1 MKRGRIRWPLVA
13 YDMLI
18 LLALDVLL
26 LVLYRS
32 SEHLSWSAILLHSGI
47 SFVCVF
53 LARSRGSVYQQIC
66 ATAAFRATSGCLLQ
80 TVLRFLPCSPRISA
94 ACDGRRSPGS
104 PLRAC

>member
-18 LLALDVLL
+18 LLALDVL

-53 LARSRGSVYQQIC
+53 LARSRGSVYQQI
-66 ATAAFRATSGCLLQ
+66 
-80 TVLRFLPCSPRISA
+80 FLPCL
-94 ACDGRRSPGS
+94 
-104 PLRAC
+104 PLNFCCL